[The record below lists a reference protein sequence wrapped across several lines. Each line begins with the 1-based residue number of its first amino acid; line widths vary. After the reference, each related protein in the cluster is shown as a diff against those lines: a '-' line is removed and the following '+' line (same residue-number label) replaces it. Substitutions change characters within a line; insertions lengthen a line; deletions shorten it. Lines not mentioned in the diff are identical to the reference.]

1 MVKITVDRSR
11 IPAQFQGKKIALIG
25 LDVLKSCKTPREAAS
40 LVPWFAEVNKVSQ
53 NVVIMAINRIMGLSV
68 DVEMVRRA
76 RSCYPTWGTF
86 CPKSSDRDGDDQKHD
101 LIRWDR
107 IRAADAGKMFTV
119 K

>member
-76 RSCYPTWGTF
+76 RSYYPTWGTF
-86 CPKSSDRDGDDQKHD
+86 CPKSSDRDGDDQQHD

-107 IRAADAGKMFTV
+107 IRAADAGKSFTV